1 MTGAA
6 FDTLAA
12 AEALQDAGL
21 DAEKAKAIIAT
32 ARAAAGADRGEL
44 ATKAD
49 LAAVKADIADLK
61 VELAALETRMTWRMV
76 GVMAALLAA
85 QGALI
90 VALLQP
96 VAA

>member
-1 MTGAA
+1 MTAA

-12 AEALQDAGL
+12 AEALQDAGI
-21 DAEKAKAIIAT
+21 EPKRAKAIVAV
-32 ARAAAGADRGEL
+32 ARNAAGAGRDEL

-49 LAAVKADIADLK
+49 LGELRAEFKAD
-61 VELAALETRMTWRMV
+61 LAALEARLTWRMV
-76 GVMAALLAA
+76 GIVAALLAA

-96 VAA
+96 AVS

>member
-1 MTGAA
+1 MTAA

-12 AEALQDAGL
+12 AEALQDAGI
-21 DAEKAKAIIAT
+21 EPKRAKAIGAV
-32 ARAAAGADRGEL
+32 ARNAAGAGRDEL

-49 LAAVKADIADLK
+49 PGEIRAEFKAD
-61 VELAALETRMTWRMV
+61 LAALEARLTWRMV
-76 GVMAALLAA
+76 GIVAALLAA

-96 VAA
+96 AVS

>member
-1 MTGAA
+1 MTSAA

-12 AEALQDAGL
+12 AEALQNAGI
-21 DAEKAKAIIAT
+21 DPEPAKAIVAT
-32 ARAAAGADRGEL
+32 VRTAAGAGRDEL

-49 LAAVKADIADLK
+49 LKA
-61 VELAALETRMTWRMV
+61 ELAALEARLTWRMV
-76 GVMAALLAA
+76 GIVAALLAA

-96 VAA
+96 AVS

>member
-1 MTGAA
+1 MTAGRRAAQHPGMTSAA

-12 AEALQDAGL
+12 GVGRDS
-21 DAEKAKAIIAT
+21 
-32 ARAAAGADRGEL
+32 L

-49 LAAVKADIADLK
+49 VAALRAEFKADMAT
-61 VELAALETRMTWRMV
+61 LESRLTWRMV
-76 GVMAALLAA
+76 GIVAALLAA

-96 VAA
+96 AVS